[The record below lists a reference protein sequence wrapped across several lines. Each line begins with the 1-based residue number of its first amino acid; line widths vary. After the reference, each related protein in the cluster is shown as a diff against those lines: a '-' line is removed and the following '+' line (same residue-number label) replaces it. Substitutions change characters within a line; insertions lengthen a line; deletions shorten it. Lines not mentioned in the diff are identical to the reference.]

1 MYRYLKNDNT
11 DYISEWK
18 SEGLLGEV
26 IKPPPTCNNSLALGL
41 NYIGN
46 KTRVKFVGS
55 CLKQDIIT
63 FTHGGIINI
72 CNAYELSISNH
83 RYDYYPTLEFF
94 LFGAVKLTKNSYI
107 KRDKYS
113 DVVVD
118 LTEEELFHFL
128 VVDLVVIFRVD
139 MSSSVPIDNKKKD
152 ISVFGEGP
160 TQGLDGTA
168 LTAEKS
174 IQ

>member
-1 MYRYLKNDNT
+1 MYRYLKNGNT
-11 DYISEWK
+11 DYISDWK
-18 SEGLLGEV
+18 SKRLLGEV

-46 KTRVKFVGS
+46 KTRVKFIGS

-72 CNAYELSISNH
+72 YNAYELSISNH
-83 RYDYYPTLEFF
+83 RYDYCPT
-94 LFGAVKLTKNSYI
+94 LFGAVKFNKNSYI
-107 KRDKYS
+107 KRYKYS
-113 DVVVD
+113 DMVVD
-118 LTEEELFHFL
+118 LTEEGLFHFL

-152 ISVFGEGP
+152 ISIFGEGP
-160 TQGLDGTA
+160 TQGLDGTT
-168 LTAEKS
+168 LTAGKS